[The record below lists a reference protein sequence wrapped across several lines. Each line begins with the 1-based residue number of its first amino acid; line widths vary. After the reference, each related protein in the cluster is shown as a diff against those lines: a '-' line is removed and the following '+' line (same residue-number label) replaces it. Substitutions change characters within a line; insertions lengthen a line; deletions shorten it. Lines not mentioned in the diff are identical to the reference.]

1 MAVSKNYLDYAGL
14 QRFKTN
20 LDALYA
26 SLYRTQAQ
34 VDTQIQNKLDTY
46 STNLVT
52 VQSTKPTVQDA
63 VEGRIYVVP
72 DTNGESGELQF
83 IAYTKE
89 KVNGQD
95 EIITIGHSRV
105 IIPPVSQTVTA
116 GDKAGVSGGA
126 VYTFVTTGYVNKTD
140 DVTSSVTSGD
150 TKVVT
155 SDGVYTELTTNYVAK
170 DDVADT
176 VTASDDSAVSGDAVY
191 NFAVAKT
198 DVSTTVQDNDSKV
211 VTGDA
216 VFEFAVAKTDVTD
229 TVSDGETKVVT
240 GEAVYEYAVAKTDVS
255 TTVQDND
262 SKVVTG
268 DAVYEFVS
276 SQIGNIQAIPNPEID
291 VMFMPSTE
299 IWIDSTGW
307 PTMKAKYEASGE
319 FVPLTK
325 NSSGYYVIVPG
336 DVASVDTLVLATSDD
351 SISTGALTDVTSASD
366 LAGFNGK
373 IVAAEDQAT
382 TLTVLA

>member
-1 MAVSKNYLDYAGL
+1 MTVSKNYLDYAGL

-89 KVNGQD
+89 EVNGQY

-105 IIPPVSQTVTA
+105 IIPAVSQTVTA
-116 GDKAGVSGGA
+116 GDQAG
-126 VYTFVTTGYVNKTD
+126 
-140 DVTSSVTSGD
+140 
-150 TKVVT
+150 
-155 SDGVYTELTTNYVAK
+155 
-170 DDVADT
+170 
-176 VTASDDSAVSGDAVY
+176 VSGDAVY
-191 NFAVAKT
+191 NY
-198 DVSTTVQDNDSKV
+198 
-211 VTGDA
+211 
-216 VFEFAVAKTDVTD
+216 AVAKTDVTD

-240 GEAVYEYAVAKTDVS
+240 GEAVFEFAVAKTSIVDQV
-255 TTVQDND
+255 VDNNQNP
-262 SKVVTG
+262 VTSN
-268 DAVYEFVS
+268 AVYDYAVALANVADTIADDNMNPVTS
-276 SQIGNIQAIPNPEID
+276 NAVYDALANIQAIPNPEID

-307 PTMKAKYEASGE
+307 ATMKAKYETSGE

-336 DVASVDTLVLATSDD
+336 DVTTVDTLVLATSDD
-351 SISTGALTDVTSASD
+351 SISTGVLTDVTSASD

>member
-1 MAVSKNYLDYAGL
+1 MTTTNYLDYAGL

-52 VQSTKPTVQDA
+52 VQSTKPTVQEA

-89 KVNGQD
+89 EVNGQY

-116 GDKAGVSGGA
+116 GDQAGVSGGA
-126 VYTFVTTGYVNKTD
+126 VY
-140 DVTSSVTSGD
+140 
-150 TKVVT
+150 
-155 SDGVYTELTTNYVAK
+155 NY
-170 DDVADT
+170 
-176 VTASDDSAVSGDAVY
+176 
-191 NFAVAKT
+191 
-198 DVSTTVQDNDSKV
+198 
-211 VTGDA
+211 
-216 VFEFAVAKTDVTD
+216 AVAKTDVTD

-240 GEAVYEYAVAKTDVS
+240 GDAVFEFAVAKTSIVDQV
-255 TTVQDND
+255 VDNNQNP
-262 SKVVTG
+262 VTSN
-268 DAVYEFVS
+268 AVYDYAVALANVADTIANDNMNPVTS
-276 SQIGNIQAIPNPEID
+276 NAVYDALANIQAIPNPEID

-307 PTMKAKYEASGE
+307 ATMKAKYETSGE

-336 DVASVDTLVLATSDD
+336 DVTTVDTLVLATVDD
-351 SISTGALTDVTSASD
+351 SISTGVLTDVTSASD

>member
-1 MAVSKNYLDYAGL
+1 MTTTNYLDYAGL

-26 SLYRTQAQ
+26 SLYRTEAQ

-52 VQSTKPTVQDA
+52 VQSTKPTVQEA

-72 DTNGESGELQF
+72 DTNGKTGELQF

-89 KVNGQD
+89 EVNGQY

-116 GDKAGVSGGA
+116 GDQAGVSGGA

-140 DVTSSVTSGD
+140 DVTSSVTSGE

-191 NFAVAKT
+191 NY
-198 DVSTTVQDNDSKV
+198 
-211 VTGDA
+211 
-216 VFEFAVAKTDVTD
+216 AVAKTDVTD

-240 GEAVYEYAVAKTDVS
+240 GEAVYEYAVAKTSIVDQV
-255 TTVQDND
+255 VDNNQNP
-262 SKVVTG
+262 VTSN
-268 DAVYEFVS
+268 AVYDYAVALANVADTIANDNMNPVTS
-276 SQIGNIQAIPNPEID
+276 NAVYDALANIQAIPNPEID

-307 PTMKAKYEASGE
+307 ATMKAKYETSGE

-336 DVASVDTLVLATSDD
+336 DVTTVDTLVLATSDD
-351 SISTGALTDVTSASD
+351 SISTGALTNVTSASD

>member
-1 MAVSKNYLDYAGL
+1 MTTTNYLDYAGL

-34 VDTQIQNKLDTY
+34 VESQITDRLNTY

-52 VQSTKPTVQDA
+52 VQSTKPTVQEA

-72 DTNGESGELQF
+72 DTNGKTGELQF

-89 KVNGQD
+89 QIDDGQGGL
-95 EIITIGHSRV
+95 EWQIITIGHSRV
-105 IIPPVSQTVTA
+105 LIPAVSQTVTA
-116 GDKAGVSGGA
+116 GDQAGVSGGA

-170 DDVADT
+170 NDVADT
-176 VTASDDSAVSGDAVY
+176 VTASDNSAVSGDAVY
-191 NFAVAKT
+191 N
-198 DVSTTVQDNDSKV
+198 
-211 VTGDA
+211 
-216 VFEFAVAKTDVTD
+216 
-229 TVSDGETKVVT
+229 
-240 GEAVYEYAVAKTDVS
+240 YAVAKTDVS

-262 SKVVTG
+262 PNVVTG
-268 DAVYEFVS
+268 DAVYEYVS
-276 SQIGNIQAIPNPEID
+276 TQIGNIQAIPNPEID

-307 PTMKAKYEASGE
+307 PTMKAKFETSGE

-373 IVAAEDQAT
+373 IVAAADQAT

>member
-1 MAVSKNYLDYAGL
+1 MTTTNYLDYAGL

-52 VQSTKPTVQDA
+52 VQSTKPTVQEA

-89 KVNGQD
+89 EVNGQY

-105 IIPPVSQTVTA
+105 IIPAVSQTVTA
-116 GDKAGVSGGA
+116 GDQAG
-126 VYTFVTTGYVNKTD
+126 
-140 DVTSSVTSGD
+140 
-150 TKVVT
+150 
-155 SDGVYTELTTNYVAK
+155 
-170 DDVADT
+170 
-176 VTASDDSAVSGDAVY
+176 VSGDAVY
-191 NFAVAKT
+191 NY
-198 DVSTTVQDNDSKV
+198 
-211 VTGDA
+211 
-216 VFEFAVAKTDVTD
+216 AVAKTDVTD

-240 GEAVYEYAVAKTDVS
+240 GDAVFEFAVAKTSIVDQV
-255 TTVQDND
+255 VDNNQNP
-262 SKVVTG
+262 VTSN
-268 DAVYEFVS
+268 AVYDYAVALANVADTIANDNMNPVTS
-276 SQIGNIQAIPNPEID
+276 NAVYDALANIQAIPNPEID

-307 PTMKAKYEASGE
+307 ATMKAKYETSGE

-336 DVASVDTLVLATSDD
+336 DVATVDTLVLATVDD
-351 SISTGALTDVTSASD
+351 SISTGVLTDVTSASD

>member
-1 MAVSKNYLDYAGL
+1 MTTTNYLDYAGL

-52 VQSTKPTVQDA
+52 VQSTKPTVQEA

-89 KVNGQD
+89 EVNGQY

-105 IIPPVSQTVTA
+105 IIPAVSQTVTA
-116 GDKAGVSGGA
+116 GDTAG
-126 VYTFVTTGYVNKTD
+126 
-140 DVTSSVTSGD
+140 
-150 TKVVT
+150 
-155 SDGVYTELTTNYVAK
+155 
-170 DDVADT
+170 
-176 VTASDDSAVSGDAVY
+176 VSGDAVY
-191 NFAVAKT
+191 NYAVPLT
-198 DVSTTVQDNDSKV
+198 SVSTSVQDNDPNV

-216 VFEFAVAKTDVTD
+216 VFEYAVAKANVTD

-240 GEAVYEYAVAKTDVS
+240 GEAVYEYAVAKTDV
-255 TTVQDND
+255 TGTVSENET
-262 SKVVTG
+262 KVVTG
-268 DAVYEFVS
+268 DAVFDYAVPLTDVTSTVVEDDQKVVTGEAVFDFVS
-276 SQIGNIQAIPNPEID
+276 DQIGNIQAIPNPEID
-291 VMFMPSTE
+291 VMFMPNTE

-307 PTMKAKYEASGE
+307 DTMKAKYETSGE

-336 DVASVDTLVLATSDD
+336 EVASVDTLILATVDD
-351 SISTGALTDVTSASD
+351 SISTGALTNVTSASD

>member
-1 MAVSKNYLDYAGL
+1 MTTTNYLDYAGL

-34 VDTQIQNKLDTY
+34 VESQITDRLNTY
-46 STNLVT
+46 SNFLVT
-52 VQSTKPTVQDA
+52 VQSAKPTVQEA
-63 VEGRIYVVP
+63 IEGRIYLVP
-72 DTNGESGELQF
+72 DNNPETGELQYV
-83 IAYTKE
+83 AYTKE
-89 KVNGQD
+89 QIDDGQGGQSYQ
-95 EIITIGHSRV
+95 IIAIGHNRV
-105 IIPPVSQTVTA
+105 AIPAVSQTVTA
-116 GDKAGVSGGA
+116 GDQAGVSGGA

-170 DDVADT
+170 DDVASS
-176 VTASDDSAVSGDAVY
+176 VTASDNSAVSGDAVY
-191 NFAVAKT
+191 NY
-198 DVSTTVQDNDSKV
+198 
-211 VTGDA
+211 
-216 VFEFAVAKTDVTD
+216 AVAKTDVTD

-240 GEAVYEYAVAKTDVS
+240 GEAVYEYVS
-255 TTVQDND
+255 T
-262 SKVVTG
+262 
-268 DAVYEFVS
+268 
-276 SQIGNIQAIPNPEID
+276 QIGNIQAIPNPEID

-307 PTMKAKYEASGE
+307 PTMKAKYETSGSFE
-319 FVPLTK
+319 PLTK

-336 DVASVDTLVLATSDD
+336 DVTTVDTLVLATVDD

-382 TLTVLA
+382 SLTVLA

>member
-1 MAVSKNYLDYAGL
+1 MTTTNYLDYAGL

-89 KVNGQD
+89 EVNGQY

-116 GDKAGVSGGA
+116 GDQAG
-126 VYTFVTTGYVNKTD
+126 
-140 DVTSSVTSGD
+140 
-150 TKVVT
+150 
-155 SDGVYTELTTNYVAK
+155 
-170 DDVADT
+170 
-176 VTASDDSAVSGDAVY
+176 VSGDAVY
-191 NFAVAKT
+191 NY
-198 DVSTTVQDNDSKV
+198 
-211 VTGDA
+211 
-216 VFEFAVAKTDVTD
+216 AVAKTDVTD

-240 GEAVYEYAVAKTDVS
+240 GDAVFEFAVAKTSIVDQV
-255 TTVQDND
+255 VDNNQNP
-262 SKVVTG
+262 VTSN
-268 DAVYEFVS
+268 AVYDYAVALANVADTIANDNMNPVTS
-276 SQIGNIQAIPNPEID
+276 NAVYDALANIQAIPNPEID

-307 PTMKAKYEASGE
+307 ATMKAKYETSGE

-325 NSSGYYVIVPG
+325 NSSGYYVITPA
-336 DVASVDTLVLATSDD
+336 DVASVDTLVLATVDD

-366 LAGFNGK
+366 LAGFKGK
-373 IVAAEDQAT
+373 IVAAGDQAT

>member
-1 MAVSKNYLDYAGL
+1 MTTTNYLDYAGL

-52 VQSTKPTVQDA
+52 VQSTKPTVQEA

-72 DTNGESGELQF
+72 DTNGVSGELQF

-89 KVNGQD
+89 EVNGQY

-116 GDKAGVSGGA
+116 GDQAGVSGGA

-140 DVTSSVTSGD
+140 DVTSSVANGE

-155 SDGVYTELTTNYVAK
+155 SGGVYTELTTKYVAK

-191 NFAVAKT
+191 K
-198 DVSTTVQDNDSKV
+198 
-211 VTGDA
+211 
-216 VFEFAVAKTDVTD
+216 
-229 TVSDGETKVVT
+229 
-240 GEAVYEYAVAKTDVS
+240 YAVAKTDVS

-262 SKVVTG
+262 PNVVTGEAVFEFAVAKTDVSSTVQDNDPNVVTG

-307 PTMKAKYEASGE
+307 PTMKAKYETSGE

-336 DVASVDTLVLATSDD
+336 EVASVDTLVLATVDD

>member
-1 MAVSKNYLDYAGL
+1 MTTTNYLDYAGL

-52 VQSTKPTVQDA
+52 VQSTKPTVQEA

-89 KVNGQD
+89 EVNGQY

-105 IIPPVSQTVTA
+105 IIPAVSQTVTA
-116 GDKAGVSGGA
+116 GDTAG
-126 VYTFVTTGYVNKTD
+126 
-140 DVTSSVTSGD
+140 
-150 TKVVT
+150 
-155 SDGVYTELTTNYVAK
+155 
-170 DDVADT
+170 
-176 VTASDDSAVSGDAVY
+176 VSGDAVY
-191 NFAVAKT
+191 NYAVAKT
-198 DVSTTVQDNDSKV
+198 DVSTTVQDNDPNV

-216 VFEFAVAKTDVTD
+216 VFEYAVAKANVTD

-240 GEAVYEYAVAKTDVS
+240 GEAVYEYAVAKTDV
-255 TTVQDND
+255 TDTVSENET
-262 SKVVTG
+262 KVVTG
-268 DAVYEFVS
+268 DAVYDYAVALSNVTDTVVEDDPKVVTGEAVFDFVS
-276 SQIGNIQAIPNPEID
+276 DQIGNIQAIPNPEID
-291 VMFMPSTE
+291 VMFMPNNE

-307 PTMKAKYEASGE
+307 PTMKAKYETSGE

-336 DVASVDTLVLATSDD
+336 DVTTVDTLVLATSDD
-351 SISTGALTDVTSASD
+351 SISTGVLTDVTSSSD

>member
-1 MAVSKNYLDYAGL
+1 MTTTNYLDYAGL

-52 VQSTKPTVQDA
+52 VQSTKPTVQEA

-72 DTNGESGELQF
+72 DTNGETGELQF

-116 GDKAGVSGGA
+116 GDQAGVSGGA

-170 DDVADT
+170 TSIVDQVVDNNQNPVTSNAVYDYAVALANVADT
-176 VTASDDSAVSGDAVY
+176 IANNNMNPVTSNAVY
-191 NFAVAKT
+191 
-198 DVSTTVQDNDSKV
+198 
-211 VTGDA
+211 DA
-216 VFEFAVAKTDVTD
+216 LA
-229 TVSDGETKVVT
+229 
-240 GEAVYEYAVAKTDVS
+240 
-255 TTVQDND
+255 
-262 SKVVTG
+262 
-268 DAVYEFVS
+268 
-276 SQIGNIQAIPNPEID
+276 NIQAIPNPEID

-299 IWIDSTGW
+299 IWIDSTDW
-307 PTMKAKYEASGE
+307 ATMKAKYETSGE

-336 DVASVDTLVLATSDD
+336 DVTTVDTLVLATVDD
-351 SISTGALTDVTSASD
+351 SISTGVLTDVTSASD

>member
-1 MAVSKNYLDYAGL
+1 MTTTNYLDYAGL

-34 VDTQIQNKLDTY
+34 VESQITDRLATY

-89 KVNGQD
+89 EVNGQY

-105 IIPPVSQTVTA
+105 IIPAVSQTVTA
-116 GDKAGVSGGA
+116 GDQAG
-126 VYTFVTTGYVNKTD
+126 
-140 DVTSSVTSGD
+140 
-150 TKVVT
+150 
-155 SDGVYTELTTNYVAK
+155 
-170 DDVADT
+170 
-176 VTASDDSAVSGDAVY
+176 VSGDAVY
-191 NFAVAKT
+191 NY
-198 DVSTTVQDNDSKV
+198 
-211 VTGDA
+211 
-216 VFEFAVAKTDVTD
+216 AVAKTDVTD

-240 GEAVYEYAVAKTDVS
+240 GEAVFEFAVAKTSIVDQV
-255 TTVQDND
+255 VDNNQNP
-262 SKVVTG
+262 VTSN
-268 DAVYEFVS
+268 AVYDYAVALANVADTIADDNMNPVTS
-276 SQIGNIQAIPNPEID
+276 NAVYDALANIQAIPNPEID
-291 VMFMPSTE
+291 VMFMPNNE

-307 PTMKAKYEASGE
+307 ATMKAKYETAGSFE
-319 FVPLTK
+319 TLTK
-325 NSSGYYVIVPG
+325 NSSGYYVIVPD
-336 DVASVDTLVLATSDD
+336 DVTTVETLVLATVDD

-366 LAGFNGK
+366 LAGFAGK
-373 IVAAEDQAT
+373 IVSAEDQAT

>member
-1 MAVSKNYLDYAGL
+1 MTTTNYLDYAGL

-52 VQSTKPTVQDA
+52 VQSTKPTVQEA

-89 KVNGQD
+89 EVNGQY

-116 GDKAGVSGGA
+116 GDQAGVSSAA

-140 DVTSSVTSGD
+140 DVTSSVANGE

-155 SDGVYTELTTNYVAK
+155 SGGVYTELTTNYVAK
-170 DDVADT
+170 NDVADT

-191 NFAVAKT
+191 K
-198 DVSTTVQDNDSKV
+198 
-211 VTGDA
+211 
-216 VFEFAVAKTDVTD
+216 
-229 TVSDGETKVVT
+229 
-240 GEAVYEYAVAKTDVS
+240 YAVAKTDVS

-262 SKVVTG
+262 PNVVTG
-268 DAVYEFVS
+268 EAVYEFVS

-307 PTMKAKYEASGE
+307 PTMKAKYETSGE

-336 DVASVDTLVLATSDD
+336 EVASVDTLVLATVDD

>member
-1 MAVSKNYLDYAGL
+1 MTTTNYLDYAGL

-52 VQSTKPTVQDA
+52 VQSTKPTVQEA

-89 KVNGQD
+89 EVNGQY

-105 IIPPVSQTVTA
+105 IIPAVSQTVTA
-116 GDKAGVSGGA
+116 GDQAG
-126 VYTFVTTGYVNKTD
+126 
-140 DVTSSVTSGD
+140 
-150 TKVVT
+150 
-155 SDGVYTELTTNYVAK
+155 
-170 DDVADT
+170 
-176 VTASDDSAVSGDAVY
+176 VSGDAVY
-191 NFAVAKT
+191 KY
-198 DVSTTVQDNDSKV
+198 
-211 VTGDA
+211 
-216 VFEFAVAKTDVTD
+216 AVAKTDVTD

-240 GEAVYEYAVAKTDVS
+240 GDAVFEFAVAKTSIVDQV
-255 TTVQDND
+255 VDNNQNP
-262 SKVVTG
+262 VTSN
-268 DAVYEFVS
+268 AVYDYAVALANVADTIANDNMNPVTS
-276 SQIGNIQAIPNPEID
+276 NAVYDALANIQAIPNPEID

-307 PTMKAKYEASGE
+307 ATMKAKYETSGE
-319 FVPLTK
+319 FVTLTK

-336 DVASVDTLVLATSDD
+336 DVTTVDTLVLATVDD
-351 SISTGALTDVTSASD
+351 SISTGVLTDVTSASD

>member
-1 MAVSKNYLDYAGL
+1 MTTTNYLDYAGL

-34 VDTQIQNKLDTY
+34 VETQITDRLNTY

-52 VQSTKPTVQDA
+52 VQSTKPTVQEA
-63 VEGRIYVVP
+63 EEGRIYVVP
-72 DTNGESGELQF
+72 DAHGETGELQF
-83 IAYTKE
+83 VAYTKE
-89 KVNGQD
+89 QVDDGQGGQ
-95 EIITIGHSRV
+95 EWQIITIGHSRV
-105 IIPPVSQTVTA
+105 EIPAVSQTVTA
-116 GDKAGVSGGA
+116 GDTAGVSG
-126 VYTFVTTGYVNKTD
+126 N
-140 DVTSSVTSGD
+140 
-150 TKVVT
+150 
-155 SDGVYTELTTNYVAK
+155 
-170 DDVADT
+170 
-176 VTASDDSAVSGDAVY
+176 AVY
-191 NFAVAKT
+191 NYAVPLT
-198 DVSTTVQDNDSKV
+198 SVSSSVQDNDPNV

-216 VFEFAVAKTDVTD
+216 VFEYAVAKANVTD

-240 GEAVYEYAVAKTDVS
+240 GEAVYEYAVAKTDV
-255 TTVQDND
+255 TGTVSENET
-262 SKVVTG
+262 KVVTG
-268 DAVYEFVS
+268 DAVFDYAVPLTDVTSTVVEDDQKVVTGEAVFDFVS
-276 SQIGNIQAIPNPEID
+276 DQIGNIQAIPNPEID

-307 PTMKAKYEASGE
+307 PTMKAKYETSGE

-336 DVASVDTLVLATSDD
+336 EVASVDTLVLATVDD
-351 SISTGALTDVTSASD
+351 SISTGVLTNVTSASD

-382 TLTVLA
+382 SLTVLA